1 LARSI
6 SSRRSKTKTMSG
18 ASPEATDGTKS
29 VQKPEAT
36 LATDCV
42 SKRFGR
48 REVVKEVTITLHAGE
63 IVGLLGPNGAGK
75 TTTFRMIVGL
85 LKPNGGRVS
94 LDGEDVTSL
103 PMYKRARRGIAYL
116 PQDPSVFQKLT
127 VEQNLLA
134 VLEFMPLSRHE
145 RVERAKQLM
154 DELSISHLA
163 KNVAETLSGGERRR
177 TEISRALVRSPKFLL
192 LDEPFTGVDPI
203 SVTDI
208 QTIIFDLRKKDIGI
222 LITDHNV
229 HDTLEIT
236 DRAYI
241 INEGEVLKEGTPD
254 EIANDPDVRE
264 IYLGDRFSLRQ

>member
-1 LARSI
+1 MTNNHNRANPPANQES
-6 SSRRSKTKTMSG
+6 
-18 ASPEATDGTKS
+18 DN
-29 VQKPEAT
+29 VQQAEAT
-36 LATDCV
+36 LATDRV

-94 LDGEDVTSL
+94 LSGEDVTSL
-103 PMYKRARRGIAYL
+103 PMYMRARRGIAYL
-116 PQDPSVFQKLT
+116 PQEPSVFQKLT

-154 DELSISHLA
+154 EELSISHLA

-241 INEGEVLKEGTPD
+241 INEGRVLKEGTPD